1 MSRSGKRCCSHAN
14 DSYVCVHY
22 RRSLPQYVC
31 VAWPFTAEKNTAHE
45 PLSVEEGS
53 VAFGSVINNFLIV
66 FFGINKNW
74 LSVDVTKRLLPPRK
88 SSSSLRKMYL
98 RDICLFRSVDKLVE
112 AQLAEHEPPKLA
124 GWARFPIGSYRR
136 LNTTVCFWFV
146 QPRA

>member
-1 MSRSGKRCCSHAN
+1 M
-14 DSYVCVHY
+14 
-22 RRSLPQYVC
+22 
-31 VAWPFTAEKNTAHE
+31 
-45 PLSVEEGS
+45 SVEEGS
-53 VAFGSVINNFLIV
+53 VAFGSVINDFLIV

-136 LNTTVCFWFV
+136 LKCFSILLVRSASCLASIYGWKV
-146 QPRA
+146 TIHAQCCQ